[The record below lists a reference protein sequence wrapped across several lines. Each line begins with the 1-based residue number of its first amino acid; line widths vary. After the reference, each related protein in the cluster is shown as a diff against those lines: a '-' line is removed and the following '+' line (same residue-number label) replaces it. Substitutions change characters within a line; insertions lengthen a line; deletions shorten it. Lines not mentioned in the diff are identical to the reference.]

1 MPSLGTDTSFCAL
14 VASRL
19 GCIVLDSDYRKSP
32 EYPFPAA
39 LEDAEDVIA
48 YILSNPS
55 TFDVNRITVG
65 GFSAGGNIAMSLA
78 ATLMGKNQC
87 RGVIGIYANPDVTR
101 RLPAPGTEFVNGVVI
116 PSWVR
121 KFFYRC
127 LINPRT
133 ASRDDLRLSPGLD
146 PSLFPKYVFLACGT
160 ADNLYVTGEEL
171 IRRLKKEQRYG
182 EDEAVWVSVDK
193 EAHGFDKAFK
203 EGSVTEGKVKVMYDA
218 AVETIRRAQA

>member
-78 ATLMGKNQC
+78 ATRMGKDQC
-87 RGVIGIYANPDVTR
+87 RGVIGIYANPDMTR
-101 RLPAPGTEFVNGVVI
+101 LLPAPEKEFVSGSVLS
-116 PSWVR
+116 PWWR
-121 KFFYRC
+121 TFFYKC
-127 LINPRT
+127 FINPRT
-133 ASRDDLRLSPGLD
+133 ASKNDLALSPGLD

-160 ADNLYVTGEEL
+160 ADTLYIPGNEL
-171 IRRLKKEQRYG
+171 IRRLKEEQGYG
-182 EDEAVWVSVDK
+182 EDEAVWLSVDK
-193 EAHGFDKAFK
+193 VAHGFDKVVE
-203 EGSVTEGKVKVMYDA
+203 EGSVTEVKGKV
-218 AVETIRRAQA
+218 